1 MGLSKKSNAEPSL
14 PGSAFAGRRAAC
26 VELADG
32 EPLILLEGHD
42 EALLGVAEIDGEPRA
57 VYDANAIVRRL
68 MRRDGMDREGA
79 WEFFEYNIASAFRGE
94 SAPVF
99 VSRLS

>member
-1 MGLSKKSNAEPSL
+1 MGLSKSNAEPSL

-32 EPLILLEGHD
+32 EPLVCLEGHD
-42 EALLGVAEIDGEPRA
+42 DALLGVAEVGGEPRA

-68 MRRDGMDREGA
+68 MRRDGMDLEGA
-79 WEFFEYNIASAFRGE
+79 WEFFEYNIAATHAGGPS
-94 SAPVF
+94 PVF
-99 VSRLS
+99 VQRCN